1 MKPGELIPGD
11 GPIPSA
17 PATRRATARVRNTGR
32 FPAYLGSH
40 FPHARASNA
49 LELDRDALA
58 GARADLPSG
67 ATVRIDPG
75 VEIELPVVW
84 T

>member
-40 FPHARASNA
+40 FPLARVSTA
-49 LELDRDALA
+49 L
-58 GARADLPSG
+58 
-67 ATVRIDPG
+67 
-75 VEIELPVVW
+75 ELPVVW

>member
-11 GPIPSA
+11 GPLPSA
-17 PATRRATARVRNTGR
+17 PASRRATARVRNTGR
-32 FPAYLGSH
+32 FPAYVGSH
-40 FPHARASNA
+40 FPLARVSAA

-58 GARADLPSG
+58 GARADLPAG

-75 VEIELPVVW
+75 AEIELPVVW

>member
-11 GPIPSA
+11 GPPPSA
-17 PATRRATARVRNTGR
+17 AATRRATARVRNTGR

-40 FPHARASNA
+40 YPLARVSTA